1 VAAVTGVGVSTR
13 ASSGRAPS
21 AGGPAGRASTTAR
34 RVALGVVGLVF
45 AVPIAAMV
53 AFSLRSAD
61 GSGHDLNHWLA
72 IVDPEN
78 ERAYR
83 NLVEGVTNSLVL
95 AVVAALLVLALLVP
109 AMVLVHLRYPRL
121 ARPLE
126 LVCLVPI
133 TVPAIVLVVGLAPV
147 YSVVTRIAGSGAWT
161 LALAYGITVLP
172 YAYRAVQSDL
182 AGTDLR
188 TLTEAARTLGAG
200 WAHIAVSV
208 VVPTLRRG
216 LLAAAFITVAV
227 VLGEFT
233 IASLLNRVTLQT
245 ALVQVS
251 RSDPYAAVI
260 FALLAL
266 GFAFALLVVIGR
278 VGTRGPGSSP
288 AVSAGAPPPAG
299 AAAPAAPA
307 AFAAPAPPAPP
318 ARKARS

>member
-1 VAAVTGVGVSTR
+1 MSARRSPRATG
-13 ASSGRAPS
+13 
-21 AGGPAGRASTTAR
+21 AGGAGTVAR
-34 RVALGVVGLVF
+34 RTALVVVGALF

-61 GSGHDLNHWLA
+61 GTGHDLNHWLA

-78 ERAYR
+78 ERMYR
-83 NLVEGVTNSLVL
+83 NLVEGVTNSLLL
-95 AVVAALLVLALLVP
+95 AVVSALLVLVLLVP

-121 ARPLE
+121 VRPLE
-126 LVCLVPI
+126 FVCLVPI

-147 YSVVTRIAGSGAWT
+147 YSVASRVAGSGAWT
-161 LALAYGITVLP
+161 LALAYGVTVLP

-182 AGTDLR
+182 AATDLR
-188 TLTEAARTLGAG
+188 TLTEAARTLGSG
-200 WAHIAVSV
+200 WLRTMALV
-208 VVPTLRRG
+208 VVPSLRRG

-233 IASLLNRVTLQT
+233 IASLLNRVNLQT

-266 GFAFALLVVIGR
+266 GFAFVLLLVIGR
-278 VGTRGPGSSP
+278 VG
-288 AVSAGAPPPAG
+288 ALG
-299 AAAPAAPA
+299 AARPIPS
-307 AFAAPAPPAPP
+307 
-318 ARKARS
+318 RKALS

>member
-1 VAAVTGVGVSTR
+1 MTARPSESAPRSTR
-13 ASSGRAPS
+13 APRSTS
-21 AGGPAGRASTTAR
+21 AGGASTVAR
-34 RVALGVVGLVF
+34 RTALVVVGALF

-61 GSGHDLNHWLA
+61 GTGHDLGHWLA

-78 ERAYR
+78 ERMYR
-83 NLVEGVTNSLVL
+83 NLVEGVTNSLLL
-95 AVVAALLVLALLVP
+95 AVVSALLVLVLLVP
-109 AMVLVHLRYPRL
+109 AMVLVHLRHPRL

-126 LVCLVPI
+126 FVCLVPI

-147 YSVVTRIAGSGAWT
+147 YSVVSRVAGSGAWT
-161 LALAYGITVLP
+161 LALAYGVTVLP

-182 AGTDLR
+182 AATDLR
-188 TLTEAARTLGAG
+188 TLTEAARTLGSG
-200 WAHIAVSV
+200 WLRTMVLV
-208 VVPTLRRG
+208 VVPSLRRG

-233 IASLLNRVTLQT
+233 IASLLNRVNLQT

-266 GFAFALLVVIGR
+266 GFAFVLLLVIGR
-278 VGTRGPGSSP
+278 VG
-288 AVSAGAPPPAG
+288 ALG
-299 AAAPAAPA
+299 AARPIPS
-307 AFAAPAPPAPP
+307 
-318 ARKARS
+318 RKALS